1 MSFDPDL
8 YRRTVRLE
16 GRGEGGGPL
25 LMSVI
30 DAGPREALRT
40 LVFLHGMG
48 GYAAYWRH
56 QLNHFYEGSRVIAPD
71 LRGHGLSDAP
81 HSAYTREELLEDIEA
96 LFDALDLPSRFV
108 LVTHSFGGA
117 LGSIYAS
124 RHPERVERLV
134 IIGSAVKFDQLKNAG
149 RFLLRAPAWLL
160 TLALK
165 LLPVGKRYPPGHVV
179 HAQYGNAVI
188 TYDGSLYLPHIQCP
202 SLVILG
208 EKDHLFDS
216 RAYLGVAQLIPDA
229 QEITLP
235 LSAHQVMVERPDA
248 VNRALDRFLGPIQIE
263 TERQLRRERQRLLEK
278 ERPWLKFYD
287 ARTPYQIRPPQGPL
301 QRHLEIAA
309 KRFASVSALRF
320 YQSDMSYKKLDRLAN
335 RLAEGLRKQG
345 LATGELVL
353 IALPNIPQAVVA
365 YFAVLKLGAIVNFI
379 EANAPADAIQNRI
392 KALGAKVVF
401 ALSTRYADLQVSALQ
416 AGAKCLVFTSFRDY
430 MGVLDWLK
438 FSLRHHYTE
447 GHKMPYLRKFVANR
461 QVYRFIELLSLKTD
475 RPEPEPDIN
484 SVAVVQ
490 YTAGGSDGTPTAV
503 ALTHRNLMANSLQ
516 IRHWL
521 TESRPGD
528 ERILAVWPFSAGM
541 AATCNLAPMLG
552 ATVLLIPHFEPLQT
566 LQIIR
571 RDRPT
576 FLPGSPRLYQVL
588 SEMPNVRKYGIAS
601 IRVCVSGGAPL
612 PLEVQESFE
621 KLTKGRV
628 VEAYNT
634 VEAGVC
640 LTHPLSARKRMGAV
654 GVPLPDVQI
663 RLVHPETGADC
674 LVGEVGEMWIK
685 GPQVAKG
692 YWQDEATS
700 AVHFQDGWFKSG
712 DLAQRDEDGFF
723 TLIERQE
730 NVIHHDIDHDLA
742 NIYPRAIEE
751 VLYELQEVS
760 EAAVLPIG
768 LPNGRVEIV
777 AFIVP
782 RRTQTCDPEHLAAWC
797 ASRLPTDSRPT
808 QFRMID
814 KLPRSETGK
823 VLRGELKRLLASEP
837 SL

>member
-16 GRGEGGGPL
+16 GRGEAGGPL

-71 LRGHGLSDAP
+71 LRGHGLTDAP
-81 HSAYTREELLEDIEA
+81 HSSYSREELLGDIEA
-96 LFDALDLPSRFV
+96 MVAALDLPERFI
-108 LVTHSFGGA
+108 LITHSFGGA
-117 LGSIYAS
+117 LGTLYTT
-124 RHPERVERLV
+124 RHPQRVERLV
-134 IIGSAVKFDQLKNAG
+134 IIGSAVKFDQLKNVG
-149 RFLLRAPAWLL
+149 RFLLRAPAWVL

-165 LLPVGKRYPPGHVV
+165 SLPIGKRYPPGHVV
-179 HAQYGNAVI
+179 HAQYANAVI
-188 TYDGSLYLPHIQCP
+188 TYDGNLHLPYIQCP

-208 EKDHLFDS
+208 EKDRLFDS
-216 RAYLGVAQLIPDA
+216 SAYLGVAQLIPNA

-248 VNRALDRFLGPIQIE
+248 VNRAMDRFLGPVQIE
-263 TERQLRRERQRLLEK
+263 TERHLRRERNRRLEK

-309 KRFASVSALRF
+309 KRFANVTALRF
-320 YQSDMSYKKLDRLAN
+320 FHSNMSYKKLDRLAN
-335 RLAEGLRKQG
+335 RMAEGLRRQG
-345 LATGELVL
+345 VTPGDRVL

-365 YFAVLKLGAIVNFI
+365 YFAVLKLGGVVNFMESNASV
-379 EANAPADAIQNRI
+379 EAVQARI
-392 KALGAKVVF
+392 KAIGAKVVF
-401 ALSTRYADLQVSALQ
+401 ALSTRYAEFQSAVLQ

-430 MGVLDWLK
+430 MGVRDWLE

-447 GHKMPYLRKFVANR
+447 GHKMPYLRKLVSNR
-461 QVYRFIELLSLKTD
+461 QVFRFVELLSLKTE
-475 RPEPEPDIN
+475 RPEPEPDVN
-484 SVAVVQ
+484 CLAVIQ
-490 YTAGGSDGTPTAV
+490 YTAGGSDGMPTAV
-503 ALTHRNLMANSLQ
+503 ALTHKNLMANSLQ
-516 IRHWL
+516 VRHWMP
-521 TESRPGD
+521 ESRPGD
-528 ERILAVWPFSAGM
+528 ERILAIWPFSAGM

-552 ATVLLIPHFEPLQT
+552 ATVLLVPHFEPLQT
-566 LQIIR
+566 LNLIR
-571 RDRPT
+571 RERPT
-576 FLPGSPRLYQVL
+576 FLPGSPRLYQLL
-588 SEMPNVRKYGIAS
+588 SEVPNVRKYGIAS
-601 IRVCVSGGAPL
+601 IRVCFSGGAPL

-640 LTHPLSARKRMGAV
+640 LAQPLAARKRMGAV
-654 GVPLPDVQI
+654 GVPLPDVQV
-663 RLVHPETGADC
+663 RLVHPESGAEC
-674 LVGEVGEMWIK
+674 GVGEVGELWIK
-685 GPQVAKG
+685 GPQVAQS
-692 YWQDEATS
+692 YWRDEAAT
-700 AVHFQDGWFKSG
+700 AKHFQDGWFKSG
-712 DLAQRDEDGFF
+712 DLAERDEDGFF
-723 TLIERQE
+723 TVIERQE

-742 NIYPRAIEE
+742 NVYPRAIEE

-760 EAAVLPIG
+760 EAAVLAR
-768 LPNGRVEIV
+768 NGPGGTVEIV
-777 AFIVP
+777 AFVVP
-782 RRTQTCDPEHLAAWC
+782 RRPESFNEAQLAAWC

-808 QFRMID
+808 RFQMID
-814 KLPRSETGK
+814 HLPRSATGK
-823 VLRGELKRLLASEP
+823 VLRGELKHLL
-837 SL
+837 